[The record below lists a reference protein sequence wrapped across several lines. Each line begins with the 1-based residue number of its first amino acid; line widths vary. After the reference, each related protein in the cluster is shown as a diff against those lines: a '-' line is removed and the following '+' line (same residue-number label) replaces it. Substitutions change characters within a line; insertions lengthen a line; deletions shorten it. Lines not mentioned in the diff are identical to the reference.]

1 MQAIIEIKTDTTIDT
16 LETVEVPQYPFTF
29 SGMKK
34 EIEDNKIYSASR
46 VLRVAFDCEDTV
58 SKQRVLFAEEVDK
71 LFPDYY
77 ETTKE
82 GVNLSALC
90 IAENADFGI
99 LRGIV
104 SEPDKAYKALKDN
117 EELYKL
123 ADGYNAFMSAFTH
136 YHAGRIGGEY
146 KELHKLLLGDKISPI
161 NQPLFLSDDYS
172 RVYILADDYLSIGYE
187 RETPTIVNITDCVY
201 KLLRSLN
208 IIESDKDSLKCW
220 LVSGAVLP
228 AEKLGQAL
236 AFALF
241 EYKTDDCFVI
251 SVV

>member
-1 MQAIIEIKTDTTIDT
+1 MQAITEIKTDITIEP
-16 LETVEVPQYPFTF
+16 LETVKVPQYPFAF

-58 SKQRVLFAEEVDK
+58 SKQRVLFSEEVDK
-71 LFPDYY
+71 LFPAYY

-82 GVNLSALC
+82 DTTAKLMHCYFATAYSG
-90 IAENADFGI
+90 
-99 LRGIV
+99 
-104 SEPDKAYKALKDN
+104 YKALKGN

-172 RVYILADDYLSIGYE
+172 KVYILADDYLSIGYE

-208 IIESDKDSLKCW
+208 IIEPDKDSLKCW
-220 LVSGAVLP
+220 LLSGAVLP

-241 EYKTDDCFVI
+241 EYETDDCFVI
-251 SVV
+251 SIV